1 MKYITIAGAI
11 FAVIANTGCVAT
23 SYTKSISVTKDA
35 DGKILQTVE
44 TEGVVQPNQQGW
56 PLKFSYLKGVK
67 PGE

>member
-1 MKYITIAGAI
+1 MKYITIAGTI
-11 FAVIANTGCVAT
+11 FIVLTITGCVST

-56 PLKFSYLKGVK
+56 PLKFKYLKGVM